1 MDEWKGNSEVFRAYF
16 HGKIDKKSGDSIPA
30 EKVKDKP
37 GHSWNEVCNDD
48 NFGAVMNEGIIDC
61 SFDSKEASDC
71 FWEMADKNN
80 WETLILENPN
90 NNHIH
95 SYWRLPTGWKFKDG
109 ADVKLAVGLTADLHS
124 GSTYIRLRVNS
135 VDRFPPLYEPDHIQ
149 VLPEELYPVNST
161 AEPLGL
167 LESSKRNN
175 VLSSMATNMVHNTRF
190 TREQIERIITNTNN
204 FVFAE
209 PLPDSELDT
218 ILRDDTFADMPE
230 RRLNT
235 VNAAELFQMEVKP
248 TEFIINGLIPVG
260 LSLIA
265 SPPKYGKSWMMLD
278 MSIATAAGRDFLGFS
293 TNQCSVLYLALED
306 RFDRLKDRMLK
317 ITGGKK
323 FPEGLEIAIEA
334 PPMGESF
341 IEYLGDFITDHP
353 ETKLIIIDT
362 FVKIRGIPNGKES
375 AYAVDSREAGTL
387 KKFADQHS
395 VAVLLV
401 THTRK
406 SVDTSDPFAN
416 ITGTYGVAGAADDMI
431 VLTKDKRSD
440 TLTKMSVTGRD
451 VAYEE
456 YPIVFD
462 NNSSKWVR
470 QGESYELAAAQRDE
484 ERQYAEYFAGNIRK
498 TIVKLL
504 EENEGIWQG
513 RCNEILDK
521 SREYGTPISLTSQKL
536 GKELEKINGFLYQDN
551 IIHTELSQG
560 KGHGKKHKFENI
572 K

>member
-1 MDEWKGNSEVFRAYF
+1 MNEWKGNIEAFRSYFRAKLDRK
-16 HGKIDKKSGDSIPA
+16 GKSVPA
-30 EKVKDKP
+30 EKIKDHP
-37 GHSWNEVCNDD
+37 GHSWEDVCGDD
-48 NFGAVMNEGIIDC
+48 NFGTVLNDGYIDI
-61 SFDSKEASDC
+61 SFDTQALSDS
-71 FWEMADKNN
+71 FWNMADENDWN
-80 WETLILENPN
+80 ALILNNPK

-95 SYWRLPTGWKFKDG
+95 SIWKKPPDWKEKDG
-109 ADVKLAVGLTADLHS
+109 AEVKLAVGLVADIHS
-124 GSTYIRLRVNS
+124 GSTFIRLRENG
-135 VDRFPPLYEPDHIQ
+135 VDRFPPVFEPDHIQ
-149 VLPEELYPVNST
+149 EVPKELYPVKTSY
-161 AEPLGL
+161 EPFGM
-167 LESSKRNN
+167 KDGTRNN
-175 VLSSMATNMVHNTRF
+175 TLSGMVKNLIYNTKF
-190 TREQIERIITNTNN
+190 TREQIERIITNTNQ
-204 FVFAE
+204 FVFSV
-209 PLPDSELDT
+209 PLPDGELDT

-230 RRLNT
+230 RKLNT
-235 VNAAELFQMEVKP
+235 LNAAELFQMDVKP

-278 MSIATAAGRDFLGFS
+278 MSISVAAGSPFLDFKV
-293 TNQCSVLYLALED
+293 NQCNVLYLALED
-306 RFDRLKDRMLK
+306 RFDRLKERMLR
-317 ITGGKK
+317 ITGGKS
-323 FPEGLEIAIEA
+323 FPTGLEIAIDA
-334 PPMGESF
+334 PPIGEGF
-341 IEYLGDFITDHP
+341 IEYLEGFLNDYP

-387 KKFADQHS
+387 KKFADQHG

-456 YPIVFD
+456 YPIIFD
-462 NNSSKWVR
+462 DNSSKWVR
-470 QGESYELAAAQRDE
+470 QGESYELEAAKHE
-484 ERQYAEYFAGNIRK
+484 EQFHYMEYFSGNIRK
-498 TIVKLL
+498 TIRKLL
-504 EENEGIWQG
+504 EENSGVWQG

-536 GKELEKINGFLYQDN
+536 GKELEKIKGFLYRDN
-551 IIHTELSQG
+551 ISHIEISKG
-560 KGHGKKHKFENI
+560 KASKIHKFENI
-572 K
+572 S